1 MYLYYIFT
9 LGLLLTL
16 IRFSNYVVRF
26 FEAPSLW
33 FTLLWFT
40 FTHVVI
46 GLDLQGLSV
55 EIKVLLGTLSG
66 VLYGIIIDQNIIQL
80 KDEPLKV
87 QRIRTNACIPTKGSC
102 GSVGL
107 DVYSTEEVTIA
118 PGEYKLVSTGLIF
131 TLPTGTYGR
140 IAPRSGL
147 STKGI
152 DVKAGV
158 IDPDYKGEVKVLLLN
173 FGTKPFICTTSQRV
187 AQLILEKVTFP
198 KVEETWECQET
209 QRGEGGFGSTGE

>member
-1 MYLYYIFT
+1 MLVQTLRNIKTYLT
-9 LGLLLTL
+9 
-16 IRFSNYVVRF
+16 
-26 FEAPSLW
+26 E
-33 FTLLWFT
+33 
-40 FTHVVI
+40 
-46 GLDLQGLSV
+46 
-55 EIKVLLGTLSG
+55 VLASWG
-66 VLYGIIIDQNIIQL
+66 L

-87 QRIRTNACIPTKGSC
+87 RRVKSNACIPTKGSC

-107 DVYSTEEVTIA
+107 DLYSTEEVTIA
-118 PGEYKLVSTGLIF
+118 PGEYKLVSTGLVI
-131 TLPTGTYGR
+131 TLPVGTYGR

-173 FGTKPFICTTSQRV
+173 FGTEAFVCPSGRRI

-198 KVEETWECQET
+198 KVEETWEMQET
-209 QRGEGGFGSTGE
+209 QRGEGGLGSTGQ